1 MWVKCGRR
9 VTMGG
14 GFNTF
19 FTFHARHVDYHQIN
33 LSRQSEFQFNLLSG
47 KAPGLWENVVV
58 VGKDFLHSIEIS
70 S

>member
-1 MWVKCGRR
+1 MEEELQWGWILY
-9 VTMGG
+9 
-14 GFNTF
+14 F
-19 FTFHARHVDYHQIN
+19 FSFHARHVDYHQIN
-33 LSRQSEFQFNLLSG
+33 LSRQLKFQFNLLSG